1 MRGEPMVLGAM
12 NRLYAAALGR
22 EDWSSALEQVR
33 DALAGHHVIL
43 ATHDFG
49 AGLVPFASS
58 TGIDERDRDRVLS
71 EDAWRMASPYFGT
84 IPLDA
89 ALPRGALVSD
99 AEFVRSTFYNEILR
113 PARGFHGVGALLRG
127 PGPLMASINICRP
140 AYAGAYDAPDAAA
153 LQTLLPH
160 VAMALEVQ
168 ARMTAANGRSRSL
181 EGLLDRFAVAA
192 LVSDPAARP
201 SFVNAGAENLLAAAD
216 GLALSPAGLVAA
228 TPELTLELRS
238 SIARVAASNGD
249 GRIAAIRI
257 RLQRPSRRPA
267 LRVTLTPAWR
277 LDPDGASNG
286 SVAVLVT
293 EPDAPPPIDKEALA
307 DSFQLTRR
315 EADVACLLAAGAD
328 ISGIAAALDLG
339 IGTIRGHLKHVF
351 RKTGTTSQGALVAL
365 ARGFI
370 QLDPP

>member
-12 NRLYAAALGR
+12 SQLYAAALGR

-33 DALAGHHVIL
+33 DAFAGHHVIL

-49 AGLVPFASS
+49 TGLVPFASS
-58 TGIDERDRDRVLS
+58 TGIDARDRDRVLS
-71 EDAWRMASPYFGT
+71 EEAWRMASPYFGT
-84 IPLDA
+84 VPLDA

-127 PGPLMASINICRP
+127 PGSLMASINICRP

-192 LVSDPAARP
+192 LVSDPSARP
-201 SFVNAGAENLLAAAD
+201 GFVNARAQTLLAAGD
-216 GLALSPAGLVAA
+216 GLALSSDGLVAA
-228 TPELTLELRS
+228 TPELTHELRS
-238 SIARVAASNGD
+238 SIARVAAGNGD
-249 GRIAAIRI
+249 GRIAAIRL
-257 RLQRPSRRPA
+257 RLQRPSRRPS

-277 LDPDGASNG
+277 LDPEGAG

-293 EPDAPPPIDKEALA
+293 EPDAPPPVDKEALA

-315 EADVACLLAAGAD
+315 EADVACLLASGAD
-328 ISGIAAALDLG
+328 IPAIAATLDLG
-339 IGTIRGHLKHVF
+339 IGTIRGHLKQVF

-365 ARGFI
+365 ARGFV